1 MKRRLWLMFACAM
14 LLSIPA
20 PALCDEASTP
30 AGESELELSRAEHKK
45 GTSGR
50 TFHRLQW
57 LTLSSIT
64 GGSVLIQ
71 ESKHQCRIHV
81 LKGTAIVRSELDR
94 SILKVSAGTV
104 YDSVRKPGS
113 VVQSSAFKDMTD
125 GTTGFAVFETTTSRT
140 ALLLMA
146 NSTRPNELRAE
157 ILSPPTIRNYEVG
170 EATLKRMPIPPH
182 LVSHFPPTGVIP
194 NRAEAIANQRNP
206 N

>member
-1 MKRRLWLMFACAM
+1 MKRRFWLLFACAT

-20 PALCDEASTP
+20 VALAQEAAP
-30 AGESELELSRAEHKK
+30 VGESEMELSRAERKK
-45 GTSGR
+45 GGSGR

-64 GGSVLIQ
+64 GGAVLIQ
-71 ESKHQCRIHV
+71 ENKHQCRIHV

-104 YDSVRKPGS
+104 YESVRKAGGS
-113 VVQSSAFKDMTD
+113 VQYNSFKDLTD
-125 GTTGFAVFETTTSRT
+125 GSTGFAVFETTTSRT

-146 NSTRPNELRAE
+146 STGKPNELRAE

-170 EATLKRMPIPPH
+170 EATLKQMPIPPQM
-182 LVSHFPPTGVIP
+182 VSHFPPSGVIP
-194 NRAEAIANQRNP
+194 DRAEAIANQRNP